1 MATKIQLRRDT
12 SENWTSINPTLF
24 SGEVGFETNTG
35 KFKIGNGSTVWSSLD
50 YFGGEVDLSEYLT
63 ISSASTTYQPLDNH
77 LTSISELGSTNY
89 GALRKDGNIWFL
101 DTNNYAPIDSPTFTG
116 ISQMDTILY
125 LGLNAQKGKLRLGN
139 GNNGTAAEVG
149 VDNANIAYLQSML
162 GDVKI
167 IPATGYYVYISDD
180 TGTNKVATQKWVEE
194 NPIGF
199 KDKTSTSN
207 TLNLNDNGKFVKVSN
222 SSANTLE
229 VPLNSTS
236 AFPVGSQI
244 TVMQTN
250 TGQTTLTAAAGVTLT
265 SSSGLKFRAQYSS
278 ATLVKLATDQ
288 WVAIGDL
295 TT

>member
-12 SENWTSINPTLF
+12 SANWTSINPTLF
-24 SGEVGFETNTG
+24 SGEIGFETNTG

>member
-12 SENWTSINPTLF
+12 SANWTSINPTLF

-50 YFGGEVDLSEYLT
+50 YFGGEVDLSEYITASSASITYLT
-63 ISSASTTYQPLDNH
+63 QTSASNTYLAQTSASSTYITNLSASTTY
-77 LTSISELGSTNY
+77 
-89 GALRKDGNIWFL
+89 
-101 DTNNYAPIDSPTFTG
+101 APINSPTFTG
-116 ISQMDTILY
+116 ISQMDTFLY
-125 LGLNAQKGKLRLGN
+125 LGLNGEKGKLKIGN
-139 GNNGTAAEVG
+139 ANNGTAAEVG

-229 VPLNSTS
+229 VPLNSTY

>member
-1 MATKIQLRRDT
+1 MTTKIQLRRDT
-12 SENWTSINPTLF
+12 SENWTIVNPTLF
-24 SGEVGFETNTG
+24 SGEVGFETDTG

-63 ISSASTTYQPLDNH
+63 TSSASSTYITNLSASTTY
-77 LTSISELGSTNY
+77 
-89 GALRKDGNIWFL
+89 
-101 DTNNYAPIDSPTFTG
+101 APINSPTFTG
-116 ISQMDTILY
+116 ISQMDTFLY
-125 LGLNAQKGKLRLGN
+125 LGLNGEKGKLKIGN
-139 GNNGTAAEVG
+139 ANNGEAAELG
-149 VDNANIAYLQSML
+149 VDNANIAYFQSML
-162 GDVKI
+162 GDVKL
-167 IPATGYYVYISDD
+167 IPTNGSYVYISDD

-194 NPIGF
+194 KPVGF

-250 TGQTTLTAAAGVTLT
+250 TGQTTLTAAGGVTLT

-278 ATLVKLATDQ
+278 ATLVKLAIDE